1 MSGKKLYKSDT
12 NRMICG
18 VCGGVGEYF
27 NIDPTIVRL
36 LFVFFGLTAAAGDHY
51 SVQTLRRRLLR
62 VRALCFGKNA
72 PLHKEKRFG
81 HTPVKP

>member
-36 LFVFFGLTAAAGDHY
+36 LFVFFGLTAAAGIIAYIIAAIIIPSRPYGGDY
-51 SVQTLRRRLLR
+51 
-62 VRALCFGKNA
+62 
-72 PLHKEKRFG
+72 
-81 HTPVKP
+81 